1 MPDSDLIFSNSSDNY
16 KSLPLVFE
24 KGMFVCQDSVLLDE
38 FLFVKLISFCQFPSF
53 KLLMLHRK
61 DRCSINEFLQVLT
74 YIIQS
79 K

>member
-16 KSLPLVFE
+16 KSLPLVFK
-24 KGMFVCQDSVLLDE
+24 KGMFVCKDSVLLDE
-38 FLFVKLISFCQFPSF
+38 FLFVKLISFCQFPSL

>member
-16 KSLPLVFE
+16 KSLPLVFK

-53 KLLMLHRK
+53 KLLMLYKK